1 MRRPGHL
8 VRMHD
13 TRITKHIFYG
23 EMKCGK
29 RPQHKPRKRFKDS
42 IKTNL
47 KQLGINISEWEVSAA
62 DRAKWRKLIFEGC
75 KDFEAERIE
84 HCKIKR
90 ALRKQDLNAIPGYQ
104 QASHQC
110 NICDRICLSKA
121 GLASHMRYHNSNS
134 DAITYNYQDIASSS
148 SGTSCQLCN
157 KVCKSSSGLKRHMK
171 VHKES
176 KSEVSVQKHSF
187 KCPSC
192 TMVCKSKAGLKSH
205 FRSHQRTNILMN
217 TTTTTATTTSTT
229 ISTQRIDDR
238 NDND

>member
-1 MRRPGHL
+1 MR
-8 VRMHD
+8 VQ
-13 TRITKHIFYG
+13 IFYS

-62 DRAKWRKLIFEGC
+62 DRAKWRKLILEGC

-171 VHKES
+171 VH
-176 KSEVSVQKHSF
+176 
-187 KCPSC
+187 
-192 TMVCKSKAGLKSH
+192 
-205 FRSHQRTNILMN
+205 
-217 TTTTTATTTSTT
+217 
-229 ISTQRIDDR
+229 
-238 NDND
+238 